1 MLARHTLGQLLAAH
15 GRALCEDPR
24 RLEALLR
31 DLCGECRKEVF
42 VLVSALRE
50 RVVVDLSAWPA
61 GVPQAL
67 LLARLSVRLAD
78 DLGFSPEVARW
89 AVETWAAA
97 LAEVPSPDD
106 LLLPPDLALTPL
118 DKVAG
123 APSAV
128 ALAGHASDRPPPS
141 AGGLG
146 HVPPRLPVA
155 LQGVLR
161 VASEPGRA
169 DFTSIADA
177 VRHAEPGMRV
187 EVSPG
192 VYAEGIVLDRQVEIV
207 AAPPDADTEGA
218 SPDSPAP
225 EQARGQSPRPGQGQV
240 VVEAVETSCLRM
252 ETAYAV
258 VRGIVLR
265 GRAGP
270 EHRTRFAVDVPQGQL
285 LLEDCEVTSDAL
297 ACVAVRGRTANPVLR
312 RCHVHDGKGSGVF
325 VHHGGRATLEDC
337 AIVGH
342 ALAGVEVGS
351 HGHPTLRRCI
361 ILDGRG
367 PGVYVSLGGGG
378 TFEACVIAGNGGA
391 GVEVGWQGAPV
402 VRACHVTR
410 NGGCAVRLHAGAGGT
425 FEQCDLSGN
434 AQGAWDIADGRM
446 QHIGTR

>member
-1 MLARHTLGQLLAAH
+1 MEALARQTLTQILAAH

-24 RLEALLR
+24 RVEALLR
-31 DLCGECRKEVF
+31 DLCGEWRKEVF

-61 GVPQAL
+61 GVPQEL
-67 LLARLSVRLAD
+67 LLARLSARLTD
-78 DLGFSPEVARW
+78 DLGLSPDVARW

-106 LLLPPDLALTPL
+106 LPLTPPDGRAAAPR
-118 DKVAG
+118 AG
-123 APSAV
+123 AT
-128 ALAGHASDRPPPS
+128 GGPPPS
-141 AGGLG
+141 ARGVG
-146 HVPPRLPVA
+146 HGPLRRPVA
-155 LQGVLR
+155 LEGVVR
-161 VASEPGRA
+161 VANEPGRA

-177 VRHAEPGMRV
+177 VQHAEPGMRV

-207 AAPPDADTEGA
+207 AALQEGDTPDAP
-218 SPDSPAP
+218 S
-225 EQARGQSPRPGQGQV
+225 QGQAQGPV

-285 LLEDCEVTSDAL
+285 LLEDCDVTSDAL
-297 ACVAVRGRTANPVLR
+297 ACIAVRGRTANPVLR

-342 ALAGVEVGS
+342 ALAGVEIGS

-391 GVEVGWQGAPV
+391 GIEVGWQGAPV

>member
-1 MLARHTLGQLLAAH
+1 MDARARQTLSQLLAAH

-24 RLEALLR
+24 RVEALLR

-50 RVVVDLSAWPA
+50 RVVVDLLAWPA
-61 GVPQAL
+61 GVPQEL
-67 LLARLSVRLAD
+67 LLARLSARLAD

-97 LAEVPSPDD
+97 LAEIPSPDG
-106 LLLPPDLALTPL
+106 LPLTTDLALTHL
-118 DKVAG
+118 ARG
-123 APSAV
+123 AAAPGDV
-128 ALAGHASDRPPPS
+128 ALADHASDRPPPS
-141 AGGLG
+141 ARGVGQGPL
-146 HVPPRLPVA
+146 RLPVA
-155 LQGVLR
+155 PGGVLR

-169 DFTSIADA
+169 DFTSIATA

-192 VYAEGIVLDRQVEIV
+192 VYAEGIVLDRLVEIV
-207 AAPPDADTEGA
+207 PAPPAAPVQGDMKGDT
-218 SPDSPAP
+218 PDSRP
-225 EQARGQSPRPGQGQV
+225 EGQPQGLV
-240 VVEAVETSCLRM
+240 VVEAMETSCLRM

-285 LLEDCEVTSDAL
+285 LLEDCDLTSDAL

-337 AIVGH
+337 AIV
-342 ALAGVEVGS
+342 
-351 HGHPTLRRCI
+351 
-361 ILDGRG
+361 
-367 PGVYVSLGGGG
+367 
-378 TFEACVIAGNGGA
+378 
-391 GVEVGWQGAPV
+391 
-402 VRACHVTR
+402 
-410 NGGCAVRLHAGAGGT
+410 
-425 FEQCDLSGN
+425 
-434 AQGAWDIADGRM
+434 
-446 QHIGTR
+446 